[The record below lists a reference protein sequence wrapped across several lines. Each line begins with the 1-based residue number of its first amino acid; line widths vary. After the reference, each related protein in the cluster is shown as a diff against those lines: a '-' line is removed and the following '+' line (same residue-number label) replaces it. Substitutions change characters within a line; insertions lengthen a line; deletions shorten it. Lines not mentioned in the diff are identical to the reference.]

1 MAADLHAHSTRSDG
15 LLTPTLLVE
24 AARGAGLRALALT
37 DHDTVSGVDEARLAA
52 AELELEL
59 IAGVELS
66 IRDVD
71 PATGAVADHHLL
83 GLFVDPAAPALLAC
97 LERLQEQRRDVAR
110 DTLARLAEL
119 GLPVDPARV
128 AAFAAGATVTRPHIA
143 RAMVEAGHVPDE
155 RTAFA
160 RYLGNGK
167 PAAIVRATPGP
178 AETIAVVQTAGG
190 IASLAHPVFP
200 SDGDTETRLRAVP
213 GTLDRLRAVGLQAV
227 ETRYPDATPAI
238 SDQLARWAAERD
250 LLITSGSDYHG
261 PDKAPFVPLGHTTA
275 TDAELSALRAL
286 LQPLPAKLDG
296 A

>member
-15 LLTPTLLVE
+15 LLSPTLLVE
-24 AARGAGLRALALT
+24 AAHRAGLRALALT
-37 DHDTVSGVDEARLAA
+37 DHDAVSGVEEARLAA
-52 AELELEL
+52 AELGLEL

-83 GLFVDPAAPALLAC
+83 GLFIDPAAPALRAF

-110 DTLARLAEL
+110 ETLARLAQL

-155 RTAFA
+155 RSAFA

-167 PAAIVRATPGP
+167 PAAVERATAPP
-178 AETIAVVQTAGG
+178 AETIAVVHAASG

-200 SDGDTETRLRAVP
+200 SDGDTDLRLRAVP
-213 GTLDRLRAVGLQAV
+213 GTLDRLRAAGLQAV
-227 ETRYPDATPAI
+227 EARYPDATPAI
-238 SDQLARWAAERD
+238 SDQFARWAAERD
-250 LLITSGSDYHG
+250 LLVTSGSDYHG

-275 TDAELSALRAL
+275 SDAELSALRAL
-286 LQPLPAKLDG
+286 VEPLPAKLDG

>member
-15 LLTPTLLVE
+15 LLSPTQLV
-24 AARGAGLRALALT
+24 AAAHRTGLRALALT
-37 DHDTVSGVDEARLAA
+37 DHDAVGGVEEATLAA
-52 AELELEL
+52 AELGLEL
-59 IAGVELS
+59 IPGVELS
-66 IRDVD
+66 IRDVE
-71 PATGAVADHHLL
+71 PATGSVADHHVL
-83 GLFVDPAAPALLAC
+83 GLFVDPAAPALLAF

-110 DTLARLAEL
+110 ETLARLAEL

-155 RTAFA
+155 RSAFA

-167 PAAIVRATPGP
+167 PAAVERATPPP
-178 AETIAVVQTAGG
+178 AEAIAVVRAAGG

-200 SDGDTETRLRAVP
+200 SDGDTELRLRAVP
-213 GTLDRLRAVGLQAV
+213 GTLDRLRAVGLLAV

-238 SDQLARWAAERD
+238 SEQLAGWAAERG
-250 LLITSGSDYHG
+250 LLTTSGSDYHG
-261 PDKAPFVPLGHTTA
+261 PNKAPFVPLGDTTA

-286 LQPLPAKLDG
+286 VELLPAKLDRT
-296 A
+296 